1 MENIKE
7 KNIAPTNREA
17 PVTVLERPTTLIVIG
32 GPGSTPA
39 GWH

>member
-7 KNIAPTNREA
+7 KITAPTDREA
-17 PVTVLERPTTLIVIG
+17 PVTVLVRPTNLFVIG